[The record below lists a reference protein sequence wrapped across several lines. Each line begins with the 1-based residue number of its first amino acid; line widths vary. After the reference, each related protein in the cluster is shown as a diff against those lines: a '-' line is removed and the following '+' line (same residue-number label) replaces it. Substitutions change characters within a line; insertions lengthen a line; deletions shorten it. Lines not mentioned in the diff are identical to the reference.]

1 MEDNTKLVQQRA
13 KERVSSGKVRKVFAF
28 HSILLVSELKCD
40 HVMLLMF
47 TTQDWTHEQARQ

>member
-13 KERVSSGKVRKVFAF
+13 KERVSSGKVRKAFAF

-47 TTQDWTHEQARQ
+47 TTQDWTHE